1 MNDLSQP
8 LEPIAPLVPQGTT
21 AWILTD
27 GKIGDEVHCFGIAET
42 LGLDPVKKLIRRS
55 IFSPL
60 APWGPIDPRH
70 RSAANGLL
78 APPFPDIAIASG
90 RRTVPYLRYVR
101 EKSEGKTFTIFL
113 KDPRTGPETAD
124 FIWAPEH
131 DKVRGENV
139 LVTLTS
145 PHRLT
150 PQRLAEARAVQ
161 DKRIAHLPYPRVGL
175 VIGGMS
181 RHHSL
186 QQQDVERLSAVALA
200 AIKNGQGV
208 MVTPSRRTP
217 KTAVASLAANLKA
230 IDPQG
235 ARSFIWTGEGENPYL
250 AILAN
255 ADYILVTGDS
265 VNMIGEAATTKASL
279 YIYEPSGG
287 HNKIS
292 YYLRRLTE
300 EGLIRRLE
308 GHVMAPYERHSVDT
322 TQQIAEA
329 IAARYTRWK
338 QRSSA

>member
-1 MNDLSQP
+1 MSQP
-8 LEPIAPLVPQGTT
+8 LKPAASLVPQGTT

-42 LGLDPVKKLIRRS
+42 LGLEPVRKLIHRS

-70 RSAANGLL
+70 RTAKVNGLL

-150 PQRLAEARAVQ
+150 PERLAAARAVQ
-161 DKRIAHLPYPRVGL
+161 DKRIAHLPTPRVGL

-186 QQQDVERLSAVALA
+186 QEQDVARICAVALA
-200 AIKNGQGV
+200 AIENGQGV

-217 KTAVASLAANLKA
+217 KSAVKAIAANLQA
-230 IDPQG
+230 ADPEG
-235 ARSFIWTGEGENPYL
+235 AFSFVWTGEGENPYL
-250 AILAN
+250 AIMAN
-255 ADYILVTGDS
+255 ADYILVTADS
-265 VNMIGEAATTKASL
+265 VNMIGEAATTTASL
-279 YIYEPSGG
+279 YVYEPSGG
-287 HNKIS
+287 YKKIN
-292 YYLRRLTE
+292 YYLRRLTD

-308 GHVMAPYERHSVDT
+308 GNVMEPYARRSVDT
-322 TQQIAEA
+322 TQEIADA
-329 IAARYTRWK
+329 IAKRYAAWK
-338 QRSSA
+338 SGK